1 MLWSRLRPRV
11 ESSSEIVIIGM
22 VCGVRAAASSWVEF
36 IHCSIIVVIVVLIV
50 AVYHYYQSYYF
61 LFILFSSSPQKHNVL
76 Q

>member
-1 MLWSRLRPRV
+1 MLWSILRPRV

-36 IHCSIIVVIVVLIV
+36 IHCSIIISIHYYMIVYVSLLIV
-50 AVYHYYQSYYF
+50 LYYL
-61 LFILFSSSPQKHNVL
+61 LFILMSSPQKHNVL